1 MIYVGIDVA
10 KDKHDCCILGSDG
23 EVLFSPFTIQNTL
36 QGFDELYEKIWSLTY
51 DLTEIKVGLE
61 ATGHYHLNLLRSL
74 LDNGLPSFV
83 INPLHTNLYRKGQSL
98 TIILTFCARSLITAC
113 PALLSIRYTQI
124 FTEKVKA
131 LERQK
136 RIKSMLLRLL

>member
-61 ATGHYHLNLLRSL
+61 ATGHYHLNL
-74 LDNGLPSFV
+74 
-83 INPLHTNLYRKGQSL
+83 
-98 TIILTFCARSLITAC
+98 
-113 PALLSIRYTQI
+113 RYIQI

-131 LERQK
+131 LERRK

>member
-23 EVLFSPFTIQNTL
+23 EILFSSFTIQNTL
-36 QGFDELYEKIWSLTY
+36 QGFDTLYEKIWSLTS

-74 LDNGLPSFV
+74 LDNGLPS
-83 INPLHTNLYRKGQSL
+83 
-98 TIILTFCARSLITAC
+98 
-113 PALLSIRYTQI
+113 RYIQI

-131 LERQK
+131 LERRK